1 MINYLLYYQFPF
13 LYLPAIVIGLVV
25 FGSDFDSVAG
35 WLYVVPLLVFPF
47 LHRYLCAKRLQIY
60 SGNTFLAFSLAGG
73 VSGLLVYGSLHVGV
87 WDEHSLTQALLIA
100 VLGVSSYVVSVV
112 ATVAIKNHSKI
123 STDKHVAALVF
134 VSLCWLAA
142 EGFPMIAFFAIAV
155 LLLLGAVWRS
165 PLVPSYAA
173 VRQAVKV
180 RDLFASYTVFLL
192 LLSVGM
198 VVWDYQVNTQWAP
211 LLAIVF
217 FTSAFGFVTAGLKSE
232 LLERGFYAA
241 VLVNF
246 LLAWVW
252 PVYMLT
258 FTHVAVIG
266 VALGYFL
273 ARLQRSQQGDTQVL
287 TFGWMVWLFF
297 ALVLGNAFYAN
308 LEFVGWRIVLVFPYL
323 LIMMFVL
330 IKISVEAKK
339 QRV

>member
-1 MINYLLYYQFPF
+1 M
-13 LYLPAIVIGLVV
+13 
-25 FGSDFDSVAG
+25 
-35 WLYVVPLLVFPF
+35 
-47 LHRYLCAKRLQIY
+47 RLQIY
-60 SGNTFLAFSLAGG
+60 SANTFLAFSLVGG
-73 VSGLLVYGSLHVGV
+73 ISGLLTYGSLHIGV

-123 STDKHVAALVF
+123 SAEKHIAVLVF
-134 VSLCWLAA
+134 VSLCWLVAG
-142 EGFPMIAFFAIAV
+142 GFPMVALFASAV

-165 PLVPSYAA
+165 PLGSSHAA
-173 VRQAVKV
+173 ARPAAKV

-192 LLSVGM
+192 ALSIGM
-198 VVWDYQVNTQWAP
+198 VVWDFQVNTQWAP

-217 FTSAFGFVTAGLKSE
+217 FTAAFGFAAAAIKSE
-232 LLERGFYAA
+232 LLERGLYAA

-246 LLAWVW
+246 LLAWIW
-252 PVYMLT
+252 PVYLLT
-258 FTHVAVIG
+258 FIHVAVIG

-308 LEFVGWRIVLVFPYL
+308 LEFVGWRIVLVFPYWSFL
-323 LIMMFVL
+323 VRNRQ
-330 IKISVEAKK
+330 A
-339 QRV
+339 